1 MFESGLAILV
11 LIKIEKIT
19 PFIKLHKGT
28 GDGYT
33 GSGDPFDVPAFCFAG
48 SVTASWIEP
57 HGFPVQTETGAQQK
71 IDSQERDKN
80 YNHDKKSER
89 KAV

>member
-28 GDGYT
+28 GDGHT
-33 GSGDPFDVPAFCFAG
+33 GSGDPFDVPALCFAG
-48 SVTASWIEP
+48 SVTATRIEAHRLP
-57 HGFPVQTETGAQQK
+57 IQAETGAQQK
-71 IDSQERDKN
+71 IDAQERDKN